1 MFLEEPGSGAGYVG
15 NAEECV
21 ESVTKG
27 PALPTE
33 DRRGSAAV
41 VRDFHTHRIQ
51 VGKIPP
57 YPQDACECVDVPC

>member
-1 MFLEEPGSGAGYVG
+1 VG

-33 DRRGSAAV
+33 DRRGSPAV
-41 VRDFHTHRIQ
+41 VRKFSHPSYSGWEDSALSTGR
-51 VGKIPP
+51 V
-57 YPQDACECVDVPC
+57 